1 MNKGQKIN
9 HLRINAGLT
18 QEELARKIGTT
29 KQNIYKYEMNIVSN
43 IPSDKIEAMA
53 KIFNV
58 SPSYIMGWDDS
69 PTVNDTILSDLNRK
83 DNSIENDVIIYSR
96 DGKTIKKKFTK
107 EQMDYLHKFIDSIS
121 DDDCDL

>member
-9 HLRINAGLT
+9 YLRTKAGLT
-18 QEELARKIGTT
+18 QEELAKMIGTS
-29 KQNIYKYEMNIVSN
+29 KQNIYKYEMNIISN

-53 KIFNV
+53 NVFNV
-58 SPSYIMGWDDS
+58 SPSYIMGWSDYAPATS
-69 PTVNDTILSDLNRK
+69 QSNDV
-83 DNSIENDVIIYSR
+83 ENDIIIYSR
-96 DGKTIKKKFTK
+96 DGKTVKKKFTK